1 MRILAIDYG
10 AKRTG
15 LAVTDPLQIIVSPL
29 IGLDTKDLKRYLKQY
44 LANEKVQ
51 TIILGLPLHSDG
63 TPTQLMGPLNTFKA
77 WIENELA
84 IPVEWHEESFT
95 SQKAAEIIRKSGA
108 KQKKRRDKK
117 LLDMVSAV
125 VILQEYLG
133 HT

>member
-10 AKRTG
+10 EKRTG

-29 IGLDTKDLKRYLKQY
+29 TGLDTKNLRTYLKQY
-44 LANEKVQ
+44 LVNENVQ
-51 TIILGLPLHSDG
+51 TIILGLPLHADG
-63 TPTQLMGPLNTFKA
+63 TPTHLMESLNTLKT
-77 WIENELA
+77 WIEKELN
-84 IPVEWHEESFT
+84 IPVHWHEESFT
-95 SQKAAEIIRKSGA
+95 SQKAAEIIRNSGA